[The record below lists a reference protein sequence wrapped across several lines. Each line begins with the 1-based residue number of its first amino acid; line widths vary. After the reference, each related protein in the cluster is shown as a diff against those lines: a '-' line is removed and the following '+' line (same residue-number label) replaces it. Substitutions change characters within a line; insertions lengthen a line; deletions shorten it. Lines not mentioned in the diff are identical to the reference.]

1 VLHGRAHCAPGDAH
15 RSNWVCVC
23 YKRSNNM
30 LSLTHLT
37 MQMLPHLYAL
47 PTYVLWHGLE
57 QFKGRPIAFLNMFHE
72 P

>member
-1 VLHGRAHCAPGDAH
+1 
-15 RSNWVCVC
+15 
-23 YKRSNNM
+23 M